1 MLTDQGHSFH
11 HYCSDVTISFPVNGR
26 FTEKQAAIYN
36 IVLKASRAV
45 FAKLAPGVDW
55 VECHK
60 LAERTVLSGLV
71 DLGLL
76 TGSIDEM
83 MEKRIGFLFMPHG
96 LGHFIGLDTH
106 DVGGYL
112 GNTPK
117 RSNMPGLAN
126 LRTARIIEAGMVITI
141 EPGCYFRDFLLDG
154 EVPSDFYEFDTSYLN
169 RDLLREYQNEVS
181 GVRIEDCV
189 LVTDTGNENLSYDI
203 PRTVPQIEAC
213 MASQENWRE
222 L

>member
-1 MLTDQGHSFH
+1 MLTDQGHSFQ

-26 FTEKQAAIYN
+26 FTEKQAQIYN

-45 FAKLAPGVDW
+45 FQKLKPGTDW
-55 VECHK
+55 IECHK
-60 LAERTVLSGLV
+60 LAERITLEGLV
-71 DLGLL
+71 ELGML

-83 MEKRIGFLFMPHG
+83 MEKRIGFIFMPHG

-112 GNTPK
+112 AHTPK
-117 RSNMPGLAN
+117 RNDQPGLAN
-126 LRTARIIEAGMVITI
+126 VRTARIIEEGNVITI

-154 EVPSDFYEFDTSYLN
+154 EIPADFYEFDLSYLN
-169 RDLLREYQNEVS
+169 RDKIREYQAEIS
-181 GVRIEDCV
+181 GVRIEDVV
-189 LVTDTGNENLSYDI
+189 LVTETGNENLSYDI

-213 MASQENWRE
+213 MANKENWRD